1 MLRPFRALAVA
12 LLTVGALLTAGV
24 TPGAAADTGLLRV
37 AHLSPDTPAVDLAVD
52 PLGRPGTGTT
62 ARGIGYGDVSDHQE
76 LPAGTYTVSVRTAG
90 GDPAR
95 PPVLS
100 TTVEVPAGGARTVAA
115 MGGFADLRL
124 AVLDADLSTPP
135 AGSARV
141 RVVDA
146 AATAPSVDVT
156 TADGSALATGLTSG
170 TAGPPAT
177 VPGGPASLQVT
188 VGSTTTDVPAD
199 LAAGSVYTVLVLDRP
214 DGGLEV
220 RTVLDAAGAA
230 VVPTGGVETGAGG
243 AAGPAPAAVV
253 LAAGAVLGAVALL
266 WPRARRR

>member
-1 MLRPFRALAVA
+1 MLLAVLA
-12 LLTVGALLTAGV
+12 AGLA
-24 TPGAAADTGLLRV
+24 PGAALAATEDTGLLRV

-52 PLGRPGTGTT
+52 PRGRPGAGT
-62 ARGIGYGDVSDHQE
+62 AVIDVGYGDLSDHRE
-76 LPAGTYTVSVRTAG
+76 LPAGTYAVSVRTAG
-90 GDPAR
+90 GDPAA

-100 TTVEVPAGGARTVAA
+100 TTVELPAGGARTVAA
-115 MGGFADLRL
+115 VGGFADLRL
-124 AVLDADLSTPP
+124 TVLDDDLSAPP

-146 AATAPSVDVT
+146 AQSVPSVDVT
-156 TADGSALATGLTSG
+156 TADGTALATGLAFAA
-170 TAGPPAT
+170 AGAPVP
-177 VPGGPASLQVT
+177 VPGGATTLQVAAGGAP
-188 VGSTTTDVPAD
+188 VAVPAD

-214 DGGLEV
+214 ESGLEV

-243 AAGPAPAAVV
+243 TAGTSPGLAV
-253 LAAGAVLGAVALL
+253 LAVGALVVAGVLL